1 MPVNPTFP
9 GVYIEEVPS
18 GVRTITAVSTSVTA
32 FIGAAKRGP
41 VDKATHILSFSDYER
56 RFGGLDAGSEMSYA
70 VRQFFAN
77 GGADA
82 WVVRVAKNANPATLT
97 LQNGD
102 GDDVLELTALDK
114 GASGNFIEV
123 RVDFQTARPTSNFN
137 LTLNYADPD
146 VPGDRRSETYQN
158 LSMNSAD
165 ARYMEDLV
173 KSSELVSAKRVA
185 ALGGLGS
192 GTSKS
197 AELVDGGGNPLD
209 VSTLLD
215 ATHNTFQV
223 AVNGLPPVK
232 VVIALPGDLSGGG
245 DALTNLCAAIQA
257 KVQAAAGGKPAL
269 SGFTCVKNSNAL
281 LMTSGQAGE
290 FSTVRVLPGPTS
302 DCSTRL
308 KLGAEETDAVGAIR
322 PKETPDPGSLN
333 SGTLSAGDMNSFP
346 DATHTSFLIALDGG
360 RPEEVFVGATAFTGG
375 TAAVKI
381 GKAAAAIQAAVRAL
395 KPLPAFTRFTCTA
408 NSSNQLVLASGT
420 RGDGSSVAVLP
431 AAANSIANEFHLLA
445 GSASALGVNVT
456 LQNGSESAFTED
468 EAYPL
473 FIGSQAKRE
482 GLYALDGVQ
491 SFNLLCLPGI
501 SDAGI
506 LADAA
511 SYVATRRAFLIVD
524 PPADTDTPAEM
535 LAKIQGTD
543 FPKSK
548 DAAVYFPWIK
558 VADPLKGGKLRLSAP
573 SGTVAGL
580 YARTDTQ
587 RGVWKAPAGTEASLA
602 GVQAMAYTLTDA
614 ENGVLNPE
622 GVNCLR
628 SLPVFGA
635 VAWGARTL
643 RGADQMADEYK
654 YVPVRRTALFIE
666 ESLFRGVQWV
676 VFEPNDEPL
685 WAQIRLNVGSF
696 MHSLFRRGAFAGTT
710 PAEAYFVRCDH
721 ETTTQDDVNRGVVN
735 IVVGFAPLKPAEFV
749 IVQIQQMAGQ
759 LQA

>member
-41 VDKATHILSFSDYER
+41 VDKATHILGFSEYER

-82 WVVRVAKNANPATLT
+82 WVVRVAKNAGAALRT

-102 GDDVLELTALDK
+102 GNDVLEITALDK

-137 LTLNYADPD
+137 LSLNYVNPD
-146 VPGDRRSETYQN
+146 TPTDRRSEVFQN

-165 ARYMEDLV
+165 VRYVEDAL
-173 KSSELVSAKRVA
+173 KSSELVSARRVA

-197 AELVDGGGNPLD
+197 GELVDGGGNPLD
-209 VSTLLD
+209 IASLLD
-215 ATHNTFQV
+215 GTHNTLQV

-232 VVIALPGDLSGGG
+232 VVIALPADLSGGG

-257 KVQAAAGGKPAL
+257 KVQAAAGGKAAL
-269 SGFTCVKNSNAL
+269 SGFICVKSGNAL
-281 LMTSGQAGE
+281 LMTSGEAGE

-302 DCSTRL
+302 DCSGRL
-308 KLGAEETDAVGAIR
+308 KLAAEETDAVGAIR
-322 PKETPDPGSLN
+322 PKETPDPGTLTG
-333 SGTLSAGDMNSFP
+333 GTLSAGDMNSFP

-381 GKAAAAIQAAVRAL
+381 GLAAAAIQAAVRAL
-395 KPLPAFTRFTCTA
+395 KPLPAFTKFSCTV
-408 NSSNQLVLASGT
+408 SSNKLVLASGT

-431 AAANSIANEFHLLA
+431 APANSIADEFHLLA
-445 GSASALGVNVT
+445 GSSSALGVNLT
-456 LQNGSESAFTED
+456 LQSGTESAFTED

-473 FIGSQAKRE
+473 IIGSQAKRE
-482 GLYALDGVQ
+482 GLYALDLVQ
-491 SFNLLCLPGI
+491 TFNLLCLPGF
-501 SDAGI
+501 SDPGI

-511 SYVATRRAFLIVD
+511 AYVASRRAFLIVD

-535 LAKIQGTD
+535 LTKIGGSD

-548 DAAVYFPWIK
+548 DAAVYFPWVKIG
-558 VADPLKGGKLRLSAP
+558 DPLKGGKLRLTAP

-587 RGVWKAPAGTEASLA
+587 RGVWKAPAGTEATLA
-602 GVQAMAYTLTDA
+602 GVQAMAYTLTDL
-614 ENGVLNPE
+614 ENGTLNPE

-628 SLPVFGA
+628 SLPVFGT

-696 MHSLFRRGAFAGTT
+696 LHGLFRRGAFAGQT

-721 ETTTQDDVNRGVVN
+721 TTTTQDDVNRGVVN
-735 IVVGFAPLKPAEFV
+735 ILVGFAPLKPAEFV
-749 IVQIQQMAGQ
+749 IIQIQQMAGQ